1 MEAVK
6 AYHAEVTKILSII
19 VSEEAENIAKAAEV
33 MATCVEQGK
42 LIHVFGTGGHSY
54 MAGEEMF
61 YRAGGLQPINAILDS
76 GVSLGNG
83 ARRSTFVERTPGYAK
98 AVLDAYGVAEGEA
111 MIIVNVNGINS
122 LTIES
127 AEESKKRG
135 LTVIGVTSREFSLGV
150 PPNTPS
156 RHPSNAN
163 LFEVSDIVI
172 DLHIPPGDALLTLPG
187 VRPRVAAGSTVAVAF
202 VLNALTAQTVSVL
215 SAKGIEP
222 PLWLSANLPGGDE
235 ANKEFLSRNIS
246 RIKHL

>member
-172 DLHIPPGDALLTLPG
+172 DLHIPPGDELLTLPG
-187 VRPRVAAGSTVAVAF
+187 VRPRVAAAP
-202 VLNALTAQTVSVL
+202 Q
-215 SAKGIEP
+215 
-222 PLWLSANLPGGDE
+222 WL
-235 ANKEFLSRNIS
+235 
-246 RIKHL
+246 

>member
-235 ANKEFLSRNIS
+235 ANKEFLS
-246 RIKHL
+246 